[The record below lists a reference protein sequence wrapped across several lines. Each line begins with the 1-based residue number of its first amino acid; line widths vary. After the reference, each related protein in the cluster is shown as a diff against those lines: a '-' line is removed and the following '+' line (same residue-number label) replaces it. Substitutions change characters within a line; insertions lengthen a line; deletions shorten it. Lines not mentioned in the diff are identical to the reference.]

1 MVIFAD
7 VLVSHHGEG
16 ADVDKRSSRSSNPT
30 LRQFATPTGTFRW
43 AGLGHAKDAWRQD
56 IREYRDTDSSSGSS
70 YTRESSP
77 ATTSQSGASPKLP
90 ISSLSHTDTPTVTTL
105 LESLQRTS
113 IADVPSSPKARRSE
127 SPRPS
132 SSPVDSSHQEL
143 NGESQD
149 SHTRQSPDSI
159 IPPRTIQ
166 SNTDLSKPTTIPR
179 ESSSR
184 GRVPNYDKKAWEKYA
199 EKKTDKEYT
208 CQWSQHFPDRSQTCI
223 YEALRPLMKRH
234 VETVHLKY
242 KTHCCKYCD
251 RLFPQASI
259 QVTFDDDTCSVV
271 KIGHQQKA
279 NVEVHES
286 SRHTKS
292 KNNVCPYEKC
302 GLRFNDPARLHRHK
316 VEAHGYVPKETKRR
330 KKNGA
335 GAGASKPA
343 DYELVQPWPTEG
355 KSPVGE

>member
-1 MVIFAD
+1 M
-7 VLVSHHGEG
+7 
-16 ADVDKRSSRSSNPT
+16 DKPRSRFSNPT
-30 LRQFATPTGTFRW
+30 PRQFATPTGTFRW

-77 ATTSQSGASPKLP
+77 ATTNHSGSSPKLP
-90 ISSLSHTDTPTVTTL
+90 ISSLSHTEAPAVANL
-105 LESLQRTS
+105 LESLQRTN
-113 IADVPSSPKARRSE
+113 IDDMPSSPIARRSE

-132 SSPVDSSHQEL
+132 SRPVDSSHQEF
-143 NGESQD
+143 NDKSQG
-149 SHTRQSPDSI
+149 SHTRQSSDPI
-159 IPPRTIQ
+159 ILPRTIQ
-166 SNTDLSKPTTIPR
+166 TNSDLSKPANIPR

-184 GRVPNYDKKAWEKYA
+184 GRVPHYDKKAWEKYA

-208 CQWSQHFPDRSQTCI
+208 CRWSQHFPDRSLTCT

-242 KTHCCKYCD
+242 KTHSCKYCD
-251 RLFPQASI
+251 RLFP
-259 QVTFDDDTCSVV
+259 
-271 KIGHQQKA
+271 QKA

-286 SRHTKS
+286 SRHTKI

-316 VEAHGYVPKETKRR
+316 VDAHGYVPKETKRR

-335 GAGASKPA
+335 GASRPT
-343 DYELVQPWPTEG
+343 DYESVQSWLTEG